1 MKIDFTNKT
10 VMVTGAGHGLGRAI
24 AHAFCARGAVV
35 WACDINA
42 QGLEETQGSAEGDC
56 RTRLMDI
63 TDVVAIQKVLEE
75 IEDEK
80 AHVDILVN
88 CAGGVGGQS
97 AQPLEQVT
105 SEQWQALF
113 DINVTGAFNCI
124 QAVVPGMKAAGR
136 GQIIN
141 ISSRAGI
148 TTSLTGIQ
156 AYASAKAALIG
167 LTRQLAQELG
177 PDNINVNSIA
187 PGFIRSNPS
196 TEIQWNSYGEE
207 GQKALV
213 DAITLKRLGSP
224 DDIAHAVLFF
234 ASDYANWIT
243 GQTLSVDGG

>member
-1 MKIDFTNKT
+1 MKMDFTNKT
-10 VMVTGAGHGLGRAI
+10 IMVTGAGHGLGRAI
-24 AHAFCARGAVV
+24 AHAFCARGGSV

-42 QGLEETQGSAEGDC
+42 EAIEETQRSATGDC
-56 RTRLMDI
+56 RSCPMDI
-63 TDVVAIQKVLEE
+63 TDIAAINKVVAKIVG
-75 IEDEK
+75 EK
-80 AHVDILVN
+80 TQIDILVN
-88 CAGGVGGQS
+88 CAGGVGGQV
-97 AQPLEQVT
+97 AQPLEDVT
-105 SEQWQALF
+105 PAQWQALF

-124 QAVVPGMKAAGR
+124 QAVTPGMKAAGR
-136 GQIIN
+136 GNIIN

-196 TEIQWNSYGEE
+196 TEIQWNSYGEQ

-213 DAITLKRLGSP
+213 DSITLKRLGCP

-234 ASDYANWIT
+234 ASDYASWIT
-243 GQTLSVDGG
+243 GQTLSVAGG

>member
-1 MKIDFTNKT
+1 MKIDFANKT

-24 AHAFCARGAVV
+24 AHAFSARGAAV

-42 QGLEETQGSAEGDC
+42 AALDVTGRETEGQC
-56 RTRLMDI
+56 RVCTMDI
-63 TDVVAIQKVLEE
+63 TDHLAINTVIEE
-75 IEDEK
+75 IAHDNG
-80 AHVDILVN
+80 HVDILVN

-105 SEQWQALF
+105 PAQWQALF

-124 QAVVPGMKAAGR
+124 QAITPGMKAAGGGR
-136 GQIIN
+136 IIN

-156 AYASAKAALIG
+156 AYAAAKAALIG

-177 PDNINVNSIA
+177 QHNINVNSIA

-196 TEIQWNSYGEE
+196 TEKQWDAYGEE

-213 DAITLKRLGSP
+213 ESITLKRLGTP
-224 DDIAHAVLFF
+224 DDISNAVMFF
-234 ASDYANWIT
+234 ASDQANWIT
-243 GQTLSVDGG
+243 GQTLSVAGG

>member
-1 MKIDFTNKT
+1 MKTDFTDKT

-24 AHAFCARGAVV
+24 AHSFSARGAAV
-35 WACDINA
+35 WACDINPQA
-42 QGLEETQGSAEGDC
+42 LEQTQRTSTGDC
-56 RTRLMDI
+56 RTRIMDI
-63 TDVVAIQKVLEE
+63 TKIEAIAHVVEE
-75 IEDEK
+75 ITDEK
-80 AHVDILVN
+80 GCIDILVN

-105 SEQWQALF
+105 PAQWQALF

-124 QAVVPGMKAAGR
+124 QAVTPGMKTAG
-136 GQIIN
+136 GGKIIN

-156 AYASAKAALIG
+156 AYAAAKAALIG

-196 TEIQWNSYGEE
+196 TEKQWQAYGDE

-213 DAITLKRLGSP
+213 DSITLKRLGAP
-224 DDIAHAVLFF
+224 DDIANAVLFF
-234 ASDYANWIT
+234 ASDYAGWIT
-243 GQTLSVDGG
+243 GQTLSVAGG

>member
-10 VMVTGAGHGLGRAI
+10 VIVTGAGHGLGRSI
-24 AHAFCARGAVV
+24 AHAFSVRGAAV

-42 QGLEETQGSAEGDC
+42 VALATTEREAEGDFRIC
-56 RTRLMDI
+56 NMDI
-63 TDVVAIQKVLEE
+63 TDHLAINKIVEQ
-75 IEDEK
+75 IAREK
-80 AHVDILVN
+80 GHVDILVN
-88 CAGGVGGQS
+88 CAGGVGGQT

-105 SEQWQALF
+105 PAQWQALF

-124 QAVVPGMKAAGR
+124 QAVTPGMKAVG
-136 GQIIN
+136 GGKIIN

-177 PDNINVNSIA
+177 EHKINVNSIA

-196 TEIQWNSYGEE
+196 TEKQWDAYGED

-213 DAITLKRLGSP
+213 ESITLKRLGTP
-224 DDIAHAVLFF
+224 DDISNAVMFF
-234 ASDYANWIT
+234 SSDYANWIT
-243 GQTLSVDGG
+243 GQTLSVAGG